1 MRFNMNVPG
10 MNMTTRRRKNSV
22 FGAFL
27 ALAIG
32 VVFIIIGSKML
43 SNSAEFKETGIPVTA
58 TVTNVIAHK
67 SSDSTTFRPELQF
80 QTNDGKTIQVVHS
93 TGSNPPRY
101 KVGDKV
107 EIYYSPE
114 LPEHIMIES
123 ESLIFPWIFIILG
136 GIVGLATVGS
146 LISSIGR
153 RLLFR

>member
-1 MRFNMNVPG
+1 MRFT
-10 MNMTTRRRKNSV
+10 MNMPRRRNSV
-22 FGAFL
+22 FGAFFG
-27 ALAIG
+27 LAIG
-32 VVFIIIGSKML
+32 VVFVIIGASML
-43 SNSAEFKETGIPVTA
+43 SNRAEFKKTGIPVTA

-67 SSDSTTFRPELQF
+67 SSDSTTFRPELEF
-80 QTNDGKTIQVVHS
+80 QTKDGRTIQVIHS

-114 LPEHIMIES
+114 LPENIMLES

-136 GIVGLATVGS
+136 GIVGLAMLS
-146 LISSIGR
+146 SMISSIVR